1 MAVLFSPSALQFLS
15 KNNEFPFKIP
25 QPLFSKWEKVN
36 MFIARVIE
44 NRKKKDWN
52 PAEARDFI
60 DASLQEME
68 KMGNQRV
75 FSWVLFLKR
84 NKEILAHNAMQITK
98 NLES

>member
-1 MAVLFSPSALQFLS
+1 MNFLS
-15 KNNEFPFKIP
+15 RSH

-44 NRKKKDWN
+44 NHKKDWN

-68 KMGNQRV
+68 KMGNQS
-75 FSWVLFLKR
+75 FLLSFVLK
-84 NKEILAHNAMQITK
+84 KK
-98 NLES
+98 